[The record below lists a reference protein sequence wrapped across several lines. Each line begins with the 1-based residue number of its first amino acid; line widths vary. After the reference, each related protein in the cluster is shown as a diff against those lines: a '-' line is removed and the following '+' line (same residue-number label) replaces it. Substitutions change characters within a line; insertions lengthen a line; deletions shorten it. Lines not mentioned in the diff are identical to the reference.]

1 MNPLALAAL
10 SALIWGCTDL
20 VTTYVGRRIGSLR
33 VVVVA
38 VSVSAVVAGAMAIVR
53 GGLAAPLD
61 SGIVALNV
69 LFGVGAGI
77 SYIAVFTAFRLG
89 PLSVVSPTVAAYGV
103 LSAFLATIFLAER
116 FSAANA
122 LGIVAVGIGIVLLG
136 IRTTGSGRERRAS
149 LASPGVAFALVGLV
163 SFALITVLLTIPI
176 RAFGWSMAIALSRI
190 GNLATVW
197 SIYAILR
204 RRRERLPRWGRTDL
218 LGEGHTLDRFGL
230 LLAALV
236 GIGDTVAFFAFAAAL
251 ETGATWAVSLL
262 SSLGPIVV
270 VLGGLLG
277 YNERLRAPQVGGLL
291 FVAIGVV
298 LATVPIGG

>member
-1 MNPLALAAL
+1 MNPLVLAAL
-10 SALIWGCTDL
+10 SALIWGSTDL

-33 VVVVA
+33 VVVIA
-38 VSVSAVVAGAMAIVR
+38 VSVSALVAGGMAIAR
-53 GGLAAPLD
+53 GLLTTSLD
-61 SGIVALNV
+61 PEIAGLNV

-116 FSAANA
+116 FSGANA
-122 LGIVAVGIGIVLLG
+122 LGILAVGAGIVLLG

-176 RAFGWSMAIALSRI
+176 HAFGWSTAIALSRI
-190 GNLATVW
+190 GNLVTVW
-197 SIYAILR
+197 LIFGALR
-204 RRRERLPRWGRTDL
+204 ARRSDLPRWGRTDL
-218 LGEGHTLDRFGL
+218 LGDGQRLDGRGI
-230 LLAALV
+230 LLASLV
-236 GIGDTVAFFAFAAAL
+236 GVGDTVAFFAFAAAL
-251 ETGATWAVSLL
+251 EDGATWAVSLL

-270 VLGGLLG
+270 VLGGLIEIG
-277 YNERLRAPQVGGLL
+277 RAHV
-291 FVAIGVV
+291 
-298 LATVPIGG
+298 